1 MKKAKLSRVNTS
13 NLSGSLLKGFAI
25 LEILSSHEEPMGVT
39 DIARDMDTPKSG
51 VHRLLQV
58 MREAGWVRQTEHGLY
73 ECSLKLWEL
82 GQRLS
87 SRIDLLHLAGP
98 AMRQL
103 AAQTDETVHLS
114 ILDKTEV
121 LYLEKLESPHPVR
134 AFTRVGGRAP
144 AYCVATGKAL
154 LAYADEQVVLESTQ
168 DMQMYTAI
176 SLESRDE
183 LYRELE
189 LVRRQG
195 YAINLG
201 QWRGGVRGLAA
212 PIMDMHGNAV
222 AAIGIA
228 GPADRLSKTTLRDIA
243 PLVIAAAQSVS
254 HELGYHGTSEPL
266 PRDRG
271 NQ

>member
-1 MKKAKLSRVNTS
+1 MKKTESPRENTS
-13 NLSGSLLKGFAI
+13 SLSGSLLKGFAI
-25 LEILSSHEEPMGVT
+25 LEILSNHESPMGVT
-39 DIARDMDTPKSG
+39 DIAREMGTTKSG

-58 MREAGWVRQTEHGLY
+58 MREAGWIRQNDYGHY
-73 ECSLKLWEL
+73 ECSLKIWEL
-82 GQRLS
+82 GQRLAG
-87 SRIDLLHLAGP
+87 RIDLLRLAGP

-103 AAQTDETVHLS
+103 ARQTEETVHLS

-154 LAYADEQVVLESTQ
+154 LAYADEETVLECAQNIETFTDFS
-168 DMQMYTAI
+168 I
-176 SLESRDE
+176 SSLEE
-183 LYRELE
+183 LRRELE
-189 LVRRQG
+189 EVRQRG

-212 PIMDMHGNAV
+212 PIRDLHGNAV
-222 AAIGIA
+222 AAIGVA

-243 PLVIAAAQSVS
+243 PLVMAAAREVS
-254 HELGYHGTSEPL
+254 RELGH
-266 PRDRG
+266 RDPSGAAPDGRD
-271 NQ
+271 NR